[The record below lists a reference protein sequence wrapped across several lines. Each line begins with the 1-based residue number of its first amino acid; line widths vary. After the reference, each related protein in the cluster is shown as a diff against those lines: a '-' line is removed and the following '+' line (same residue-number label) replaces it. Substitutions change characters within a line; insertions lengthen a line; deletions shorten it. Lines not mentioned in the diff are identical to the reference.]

1 MLKKIKENPFS
12 IVIWL
17 GMMVAIHFL
26 LFIAKIDKDI
36 SLLMRIVSLFVA
48 IIVILIGHEVIH
60 YIFMRVFGGKNA
72 KIEFAKD
79 PIGIPGLR
87 AIAYGEFERWQL
99 VIIFMAPFCLL
110 TLLLDII
117 LAFTGKI
124 MLGLFIIAVGNSV
137 GCFFDIIDTLLLF
150 QKDSK

>member
-1 MLKKIKENPFS
+1 MLKKIKKNPFS
-12 IVIWL
+12 IIVWL
-17 GMMVAIHFL
+17 GIMVAIHFL
-26 LFIAKIDKDI
+26 LFIAKIDNDI
-36 SLLMRIVSLFVA
+36 SLKIRIVSLFVA
-48 IIVILIGHEVIH
+48 IIVILFGHEVIH
-60 YIFMRVFGGKNA
+60 FIFMRVFGCKNT

-87 AIAYGEFERWQL
+87 AIAYGEFKKWQL

-117 LAFTGKI
+117 LAFSEKI
-124 MLGLFIIAVGNSV
+124 MLGLFIIAIGNSV
-137 GCFFDIIDTLLLF
+137 GSFFDIIDTLLLF